1 MAGGKLTPRQKMIN
15 LMYLVFIA
23 MLAMNVSKEVISGF
37 GLMNEK
43 FESTNVNSKQTND
56 QMLVALDTKAAEA
69 KGEFAVAAITAHKVK
84 TITDNFY
91 NYIASLKEQAT
102 KGYEVDP
109 ETGKLPY
116 EEMDK
121 GDNIDDWF
129 TGEGYGKKGNE
140 IIATIN
146 QYKADMKAALGTDKK
161 YKSIISEIESKFDVS
176 DVKNKEG
183 LKDKFLS
190 YHFKGFPAIASVAKL
205 STWQN
210 DINKAESDVYSA
222 ALGKAAVA
230 AASYSNYQ
238 AIVVLDK
245 NAYFQG
251 EAVTGKVVL
260 GRYDEN
266 TKPKSVTGARLDP
279 ATGQAKIALTA
290 GGVGEQTIGGQFTF
304 VEDGKTI
311 PLTFSGK
318 YVVVP
323 RPNSATISADKM
335 NVVYRGVVN
344 PISISFAGIADKD
357 VNASAAGL
365 TKVGNGKY
373 NMSPQGGNEV
383 VINVSG
389 KMADGKVA
397 SDKKVFRIKGI
408 PGPTGTIRGETG
420 VVKGPKSNLE
430 IATIGA
436 KLEDFD
442 FEVGLN
448 VVGFNLKVT
457 GQPTVVV
464 TGNKLSA
471 QCKAV
476 LSKAGRGDQVTIS
489 EIKTKL
495 VGAGNYLLPRT
506 APVIFEIQ

>member
-43 FESTNVNSKQTND
+43 FEASNESSKLSND
-56 QMLVALDTKAAEA
+56 QLLTALDAKAAEA
-69 KGEFAVAAITAHKVK
+69 KGEFIIAAETAHKVK
-84 TITDNFY
+84 SITDNFF
-91 NYIASLKEQAT
+91 NYIADLKLQAT
-102 KGYEVDP
+102 KGFEVDP

-116 EEMDK
+116 EDMDK

-129 TGEGYGKKGNE
+129 VGEGYSKKGKE
-140 IIATIN
+140 IEAAIN
-146 QYKADMKAALGTDKK
+146 KYKADMKTALGTDRK
-161 YKSIISEIESKFDVS
+161 YASIIKEVESKFDIS

-183 LKDKFLS
+183 LQDKFLS
-190 YHFKGFPAIASVAKL
+190 YHFKNFPAIATVAKL

-210 DINKAESDVYSA
+210 DINKAESDVYSS

-260 GRYDEN
+260 GRYDDN
-266 TKPKSVTGARLDP
+266 TKPTSFSGPGKIVN
-279 ATGQAKIALTA
+279 GQAVISMTA
-290 GGVGEQTIGGQFTF
+290 GGVGEQKIAGQFAF
-304 VEDGKTI
+304 LEDGKTV
-311 PLTFSGK
+311 PLKFEGK

-344 PISISFAGIADKD
+344 PMSISFAGIADSD
-357 VNASAAGL
+357 VSASAPGL

-373 NMSPQGGNEV
+373 NMSPGSGNEV
-383 VINVSG
+383 VISVTG
-389 KMADGKVA
+389 KMSDGKVA
-397 SDKKVFRIKGI
+397 TDRKAYRIKGI
-408 PGPTGTIRGETG
+408 PSPTGTIRGETG

-448 VVGFNLKVT
+448 VVGFNLKVS
-457 GQPTVVV
+457 GQGTVVV
-464 TGNKLSA
+464 QGDKLNA

-476 LSKAGRGDQVTIS
+476 LAKAGRGDQVTIS

-495 VGAGNYLLPRT
+495 VGAGSYLLPRT
-506 APVIFEIQ
+506 SAVIFEIQ